1 MSRHLP
7 VLFCLLAGLS
17 LSACA
22 TAIRGPN
29 VDFVVAT
36 EPPGAVVTTDLLTR
50 ESRLERR
57 RLEDEALGRRRV
69 QGRNMNAPD
78 LPVSQEAVDLSA
90 VFEPDYLGCRP
101 TPCQIEVSRRA
112 EFTVTVTMAGYHPA
126 VIEITSGFGRG
137 GSSTA
142 AAGSAVSASGAY
154 LVAYSSVTMVE
165 AIVGA
170 FFGGATVSSSA
181 ASTATVAA
189 ASAGALFLLVDVAS
203 GAMLDVRPNPLV
215 LVLVPEDQPVPE
227 GPDMVIDTEEEL
239 NAVLGRETNV
249 EE

>member
-1 MSRHLP
+1 MSRRLP
-7 VLFCLLAGLS
+7 LLFCLLAGLA

-22 TAIRGPN
+22 TAVRGPN

-36 EPPGAVVTTDLLTR
+36 EPSGAIVSTDLLTR

-78 LPVSQEAVDLSA
+78 LPVSQEAADLSA
-90 VFEPDYLGCRP
+90 VFEPEFRGCRP
-101 TPCQIEVSRRA
+101 TPCQFEVSRRS
-112 EFTVTVTMAGYHPA
+112 EFTVTVTKPGYHPA
-126 VIEITSGFGRG
+126 TIEITSGFGRG
-137 GSSTA
+137 GSGAA
-142 AAGSAVSASGAY
+142 AAGSAASASGAY
-154 LVAYSSVTMVE
+154 LVAYSGVTMME

-170 FFGGATVSSSA
+170 FFGGASVSSSA

-189 ASAGALFLLVDVAS
+189 ASAGAAFLLVDVAS

-215 LVLVPEDQPVPE
+215 LVMVPDDQPL
-227 GPDMVIDTEEEL
+227 PDSANLLIETEEEL
-239 NAVLGRETNV
+239 NAVLDRAGGGPD
-249 EE
+249 